1 MRMRLAMAV
10 LLVVSGCAQQQAGP
24 GWNLLVP
31 PLTKD
36 GTADTSAPLAQWQ
49 SGGNFS
55 SQKSCM
61 ASLQQGQFGAG
72 AQFGPITRASSWM
85 EDSAVQIMS
94 GRCVAADDPRLAADS
109 AQKAVN
115 PAGP

>member
-1 MRMRLAMAV
+1 MRLHVPVAI
-10 LLVVSGCAQQQAGP
+10 LLVVSSCAQQQSGP

-31 PLTKD
+31 PLTSD
-36 GTADTSAPLAQWQ
+36 GTADTSAPLGRWQ
-49 SGGNFS
+49 SGGNFGS
-55 SQKSCM
+55 HKTCM

-94 GRCVAADDPRLAADS
+94 GQCVAADDPRLAAGS
-109 AQKAVN
+109 AQKAVH

>member
-1 MRMRLAMAV
+1 MHVAVAV
-10 LLVVSGCAQQQAGP
+10 LLVVSGCAQQQSGP

-36 GTADTSAPLAQWQ
+36 GTADMSAPLAQWQ
-49 SGGNFS
+49 SGGNYGS
-55 SQKSCM
+55 HKTCT

-72 AQFGPITRASSWM
+72 AQFGPIARASSWM

-94 GRCVAADDPRLAADS
+94 GQCVAADDPRLATGS
-109 AQKAVN
+109 AQKAAN

>member
-1 MRMRLAMAV
+1 MRMHLAMAV
-10 LLVVSGCAQQQAGP
+10 LLVASGCAQQQAGP

-31 PLTKD
+31 PLTAN

-49 SGGNFS
+49 SGGNYGTR
-55 SQKSCM
+55 KTCM

-94 GRCVAADDPRLAADS
+94 GQCVAADDPRLAAG
-109 AQKAVN
+109 KAVN